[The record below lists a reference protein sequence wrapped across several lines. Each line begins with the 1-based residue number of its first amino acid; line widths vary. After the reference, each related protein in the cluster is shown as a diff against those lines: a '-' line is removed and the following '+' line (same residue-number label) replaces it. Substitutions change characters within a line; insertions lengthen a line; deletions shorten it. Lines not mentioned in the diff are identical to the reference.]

1 MPVPEGLVS
10 RNSDVM
16 LDSSQISDLQQESQV
31 SIQENQKDDELV
43 PPEIRQESERMEVV
57 QKKADSFQEFK
68 TEEAISKF
76 LAGLES
82 MPITEL

>member
-43 PPEIRQESERMEVV
+43 PPEIR
-57 QKKADSFQEFK
+57 
-68 TEEAISKF
+68 
-76 LAGLES
+76 
-82 MPITEL
+82 